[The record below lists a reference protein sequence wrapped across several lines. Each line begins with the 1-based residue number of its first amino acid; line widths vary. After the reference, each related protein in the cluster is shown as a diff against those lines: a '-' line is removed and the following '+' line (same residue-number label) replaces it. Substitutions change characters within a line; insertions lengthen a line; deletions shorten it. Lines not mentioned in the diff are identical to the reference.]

1 LNNPFFEVSSVRFVQ
16 FLSTAVLAAMIV
28 SANPYPSNAQAIANP
43 PIQEIALP
51 GSPFAVAATRDG
63 KYVFASL
70 SGATSGI
77 AILKQGTNSLSLVR
91 ILPTGGGAF
100 GLAIT
105 SDSRY
110 LLDTV
115 QPSRSATIPSGV
127 QIIDL
132 RKAVAGDADAI
143 IGTVPT
149 GTNSGPIEVGL
160 SNDNSF
166 IFVSDEN
173 NETVGVIDF
182 KKALRTDGDASSVV
196 GFIPVEQLP
205 VGLAF
210 SGDNRY
216 LYVSNEA
223 ANATDPGYDP
233 NACQTPT
240 GIGTGTTPG
249 PAGTLSVIDVRKAET
264 DPVHSVL
271 ASVYAGCSPVRV
283 VLSDDSSVA
292 WVTGRAEN
300 NVLAFNTSAL
310 LNDPANALLVRTP
323 VGTAP
328 VGIQLF
334 DHDRFIAIA
343 NSNRFTT
350 GQTGTVSILDYEKA
364 LAGAGASATLGTFP
378 AGQFPR
384 QWAVSNNGKFL
395 YLTEFSSN
403 ILGVLTVPTLIKDL
417 D

>member
-1 LNNPFFEVSSVRFVQ
+1 V
-16 FLSTAVLAAMIV
+16 
-28 SANPYPSNAQAIANP
+28 IANP

-51 GSPFAVAATRDG
+51 GSPFAVAAMRDG

-70 SGATSGI
+70 SGATGGI
-77 AILKQGTNSLSLVR
+77 AILKQGSSSLSLVR

-115 QPSRSATIPSGV
+115 QPNRGATTPAGV

-132 RKAVAGDADAI
+132 RKAVAGDSDTI

-149 GTNSGPIEVGL
+149 GTGSGPVEVGL
-160 SNDNSF
+160 SNDNSVV
-166 IFVSDEN
+166 FVSNES

-182 KKALRTDGDASSVV
+182 EKALRTGGNASSVV

-223 ANATDPGYDP
+223 ANPTDPGYDP

-249 PAGTLSVIDVRKAET
+249 PQGTLSVIDVRKAET
-264 DPVHSVL
+264 DPADAVL

-283 VLSDDSSVA
+283 VLSQDSSVA
-292 WVTGRAEN
+292 WITGRAED

-350 GQTGTVSILDYEKA
+350 GQTGTVSILDYEQA

-378 AGQFPR
+378 VGQFPR

-403 ILGVLTVPTLIKDL
+403 ILGVLTVPALVKDL
-417 D
+417 N